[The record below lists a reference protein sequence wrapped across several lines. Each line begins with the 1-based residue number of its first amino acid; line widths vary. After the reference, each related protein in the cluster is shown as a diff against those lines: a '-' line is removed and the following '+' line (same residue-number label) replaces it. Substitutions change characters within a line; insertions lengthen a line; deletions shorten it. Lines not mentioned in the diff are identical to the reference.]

1 MFRIEM
7 SNTLVDELSCDLLMV
22 PFYQGQRPPRGDAG
36 WIDWRLYGRL
46 SQWLLDGKV
55 VDDSFESIL
64 LTSEGKLQSP
74 WILLVGL
81 GEDKKIPPLQGKSWI
96 ARILKIGMRLRVE
109 SLAISLSFAQQIH
122 LPVQEI
128 GEGIVEAL
136 QESQSLPLSLKN
148 RRLVL
153 VGHPTLLKAVSSS
166 LDLLRSA
173 YPMDAEVAQSQGL
186 S

>member
-1 MFRIEM
+1 MFHIEM
-7 SNTLVDELSCDLLMV
+7 SPASVDDISCDLLMV

-36 WIDWRLYGRL
+36 WVDWRLYGRL
-46 SQWLLDGKV
+46 SQWLLDGRMV
-55 VDDSFESIL
+55 EDSFESIL

-74 WILLVGL
+74 WILLIGL
-81 GEDKKIPPLQGKSWI
+81 GENKKVPPLQGKSWI

-109 SLAISLSFAQQIH
+109 SLAVSLSFTQQIH

-136 QESQSLPLSLKN
+136 QEAQTLPLSLKN

-173 YPMDAEVAQSQGL
+173 YPVNAEIAQSQGL
-186 S
+186 L